1 MFKKFT
7 QMSLAFEYL
16 SFEYNIAIVKWKLF
30 SSDSFWRDF
39 SLFYVISHGIV
50 GLWVAFATFWL
61 SIIFLWVKTNI
72 MRDYCYLGVSNIIF
86 TNFFS
91 VFSFIF
97 CPFSPQ
103 SKAWNGG
110 ENPFDIKNQNFSDIS
125 TIFPI
130 ILNLVWAI
138 FSKHFRLKNYQR
150 FWGPMD
156 PVRAN

>member
-1 MFKKFT
+1 MKITFFRFILTRFTPILCFFAWNCGILGCFSNYLVINYIIIGKK
-7 QMSLAFEYL
+7 QYYERLWSP
-16 SFEYNIAIVKWKLF
+16 
-30 SSDSFWRDF
+30 WRIKYF
-39 SLFYVISHGIV
+39 FHRL
-50 GLWVAFATFWL
+50 
-61 SIIFLWVKTNI
+61 
-72 MRDYCYLGVSNIIF
+72 
-86 TNFFS
+86 FS

-97 CPFSPQ
+97 YPVSPQ
-103 SKAWNGG
+103 TKASNGD
-110 ENPFDIKNQNFSDIS
+110 ENPFDIKNQIFSDIS

>member
-1 MFKKFT
+1 MKTIFFRFILTRFT
-7 QMSLAFEYL
+7 PILRYFARHCGILGCFCNFLVINYIIMDKNQYYERLL
-16 SFEYNIAIVKWKLF
+16 SPWCIKYFFHKL
-30 SSDSFWRDF
+30 
-39 SLFYVISHGIV
+39 
-50 GLWVAFATFWL
+50 
-61 SIIFLWVKTNI
+61 
-72 MRDYCYLGVSNIIF
+72 
-86 TNFFS
+86 FS

-110 ENPFDIKNQNFSDIS
+110 ENPFDIKNQNFSNIS

>member
-1 MFKKFT
+1 MKITFFRFILTRFTPILCSFAWNCGILGCFCNFLIINYIIIGKK
-7 QMSLAFEYL
+7 QYYE
-16 SFEYNIAIVKWKLF
+16 
-30 SSDSFWRDF
+30 R
-39 SLFYVISHGIV
+39 
-50 GLWVAFATFWL
+50 LWSPWCIKYFFHRL
-61 SIIFLWVKTNI
+61 
-72 MRDYCYLGVSNIIF
+72 
-86 TNFFS
+86 FS

-97 CPFSPQ
+97 YPVSPQ
-103 SKAWNGG
+103 TKASNGD
-110 ENPFDIKNQNFSDIS
+110 ENPFDIKNQIFSDIS